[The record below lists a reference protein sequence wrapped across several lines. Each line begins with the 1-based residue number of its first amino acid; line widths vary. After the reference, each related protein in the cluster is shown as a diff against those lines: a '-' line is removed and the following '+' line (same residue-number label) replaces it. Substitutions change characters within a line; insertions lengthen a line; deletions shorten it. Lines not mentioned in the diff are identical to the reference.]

1 MEKLSN
7 EINYT
12 TVVKSHSTP
21 VFRDVSPQGT
31 SSASLNATSSVGPY
45 EFLINPAVF
54 NIARSKLCFRLNIPA
69 VTSKF
74 LHINDNGLSKMSR
87 VVLYDNATNAIWA
100 DISNVSQY
108 ASQIRGA
115 TSLDELLTK
124 STYAGAVK
132 TTATAADLVP
142 LEDLRKTNA
151 ATGVDL
157 TNTAIGAE
165 NPFTSVRYSA
175 SSAAGAAVAVRYEIP
190 LGAFKLSA
198 FATDKMIY
206 SPSNLTV
213 QVYFAGTNSFG
224 NSSDSAD
231 PTDTEVAL
239 TGVTVDDIK
248 LRLYNEGNLSIVS
261 QVIDKV
267 SSSGLE
273 IPICYPTTTRQTIA
287 SGTSHSYQLNLSSG
301 YGQRILA
308 ILTSPFQTGTYVS
321 TVSDKGNIT
330 SYNTFLDNI
339 AIKYPPGFNASK
351 GEHWTIGNRAHF
363 EKSAIENGAQYDLDF
378 THVDSFVG
386 AVPLH
391 EIDVNAVDGFSV
403 ADKMATFA
411 WQATLSSAASST
423 YLSTIIGQKM
433 LKLTSSGSSVV

>member
-69 VTSKF
+69 VASKF
-74 LHINDNGLSKMSR
+74 IHINDNGLSKMSR

-115 TSLDELLTK
+115 
-124 STYAGAVK
+124 
-132 TTATAADLVP
+132 
-142 LEDLRKTNA
+142 
-151 ATGVDL
+151 
-157 TNTAIGAE
+157 
-165 NPFTSVRYSA
+165 
-175 SSAAGAAVAVRYEIP
+175 RYEIP

-239 TGVTVDDIK
+239 TSVTVDDIK

-261 QVIDKV
+261 QVIDKI

-351 GEHWTIGNRAHF
+351 GEHWSIGNRAHF

-403 ADKMATFA
+403 SDKMATFA